1 MRSWKK
7 IFSSA
12 VFRLIVIVMAV
23 VIPLNLLTLILGNTV
38 ISEVERQIS
47 METQNALQIYIGQ
60 LDDAMER
67 MNVKMYT
74 LAREDEDFIR
84 LNVKAIDTR
93 DEYYRQ
99 MESVVKLNIAL
110 SDALKD
116 NTLVDGVFAY
126 FPGKEYFIN
135 QANTSQMTK
144 QIGAYIED
152 AVTAMNP
159 TKLQNWQV
167 VEIDGIP
174 CLLLISIYRQAYFG
188 AWIDLRTLSDTFGF
202 HGDDE
207 SVFQAFA
214 GSDGRIYR
222 SNRDDTKCI
231 DLNATSQKHNGV
243 SYTLVKTKSQ
253 YADLYYVQVMSKSQI
268 ASSLPAAIRV
278 LQILSVVAVVIIPI
292 ILIAMQYWI
301 GRPVNK
307 LMTAMERIEGG
318 DVEYRIP
325 ATKAGTEF
333 DRINRNFNRVMDE
346 VSELKI
352 HMYEQ
357 KLKAE
362 KIRLGFLSQQI
373 QPHFIINTLNI
384 LYSYEPEEYQLSQKM
399 ILCLSKYFR
408 YVVNAP
414 QDYVE
419 LGQEMEHIRNY
430 FEIQQA
436 RFLRSFK
443 ATVVYDEE
451 VADCLIPPLIIQN
464 FTENAIKHSFVPGQ
478 TTSIVAEAR
487 REGENIH
494 ICVYDTGAGIPE
506 EVLERIEQFRKARE
520 FRMDLGVGIQNSID
534 RLNILY
540 GESASLEITRIAP
553 QGTRID
559 ILIPIKRREVGEN
572 ERDFGGR

>member
-7 IFSSA
+7 VFSSA
-12 VFRLIVIVMAV
+12 IFRLIVIVMAV
-23 VIPLNLLTLILGNTV
+23 VIPLNLLTLILGNTA
-38 ISEVERQIS
+38 ITEVERQIS
-47 METQNALQIYIGQ
+47 LETQNALQIYIGQ
-60 LDDAMER
+60 FDDAMER

-84 LNVKAIDTR
+84 LNVKPIDTR
-93 DEYYRQ
+93 EEYYRQ
-99 MESVVKLNIAL
+99 MESVVKLNITM

-116 NTLVDGVFAY
+116 NSLVDGVFAY
-126 FPGKEYFIN
+126 FSGKGYFLN
-135 QANTSQMTK
+135 QSNTSQLAR
-144 QIGAYIED
+144 QIGTYVEN
-152 AVTAMNP
+152 AVTTIDPA
-159 TKLQNWQV
+159 KLQNWQV
-167 VEIDGIP
+167 VEIDGAP

-188 AWIDLRTLSDTFGF
+188 AWIDLRTLADTFGF
-202 HGDDE
+202 YGDGE
-207 SVFQAFA
+207 SVLQAFA
-214 GSDGRIYR
+214 GADGRVYY
-222 SNRDDTKCI
+222 SNRDDAVSI
-231 DLNATSQKHNGV
+231 DLNTVSQKHDGV

-253 YADLYYVQVMSKSQI
+253 YADLHYVQVMSKSQI

-292 ILIAMQYWI
+292 ILLAMQYWI
-301 GRPVNK
+301 GRPVSK

-357 KLKAE
+357 QLKAE

-487 REGENIH
+487 KERENIH

-506 EVLERIEQFRKARE
+506 DVLERIAEFRRTRE
-520 FRMDLGVGIQNSID
+520 FRLDLGVGIQNSID
-534 RLNILY
+534 RLSILY
-540 GESASLEITRIAP
+540 GDSASLEISKIEP

-559 ILIPIKRREVGEN
+559 IIIPIKRREASEY
-572 ERDFGGR
+572 ERDFG

>member
-7 IFSSA
+7 VFSSA
-12 VFRLIVIVMAV
+12 IFRLIVIVMAV

-38 ISEVERQIS
+38 ITEVERQIS
-47 METQNALQIYIGQ
+47 LETRNALELYVSQI
-60 LDDAMER
+60 DDAMTR

-74 LAREDEDFIR
+74 LSREDEDFAR

-93 DEYYRQ
+93 EEYYRQ
-99 MESVVKLNIAL
+99 MESVVKLNITL
-110 SDALKD
+110 EDALKD
-116 NTLVDGVFAY
+116 NGLIDGVFAY
-126 FPGKEYFIN
+126 FPTKDYFVE
-135 QANTSQMTK
+135 QAGTSQMTK
-144 QIGAYIED
+144 AVRTYVKEEVKTIE
-152 AVTAMNP
+152 P
-159 TKLQNWQV
+159 EKLQTWQV
-167 VEIDGIP
+167 TEIEGVP
-174 CLLLISIYRQAYFG
+174 VLLMISIHRQAYFG
-188 AWIDLRTLSDTFGF
+188 AWINLQAMAGNIGF
-202 HGDDE
+202 YEDGE
-207 SVFQAFA
+207 SVLQAFTSA
-214 GSDGRIYR
+214 DGQIYVA
-222 SNRDDTKCI
+222 NKDDAEKL
-231 DLNATSQKHNGV
+231 DMNAPSLKYNGV
-243 SYTLVKTKSQ
+243 SYTLVKASAKF
-253 YADLYYVQVMSKSQI
+253 ADLCYVQVMSKSQI
-268 ASSLPAAIRV
+268 AGSLPAAIRV
-278 LQILSVVAVVIIPI
+278 LQILSVVAVLIIPI

-373 QPHFIINTLNI
+373 QPHFIINALNI

-408 YVVNAP
+408 YVVNTP

-436 RFLRSFK
+436 RFLHSFQ
-443 ATVVYDEE
+443 ATVVYDED

-487 REGENIH
+487 REGEHIH
-494 ICVYDTGAGIPE
+494 VCVYDTGAGIPV
-506 EVLERIEQFRKARE
+506 EVLEKIEEFRKDRE
-520 FRMDLGVGIQNSID
+520 FRLDLGVGIQNSID

-540 GESASLEITRIAP
+540 GEDASLEIARIEP

-559 ILIPIKRREVGEN
+559 IMIPVKRREAGED
-572 ERDFGGR
+572 ERNFG

>member
-7 IFSSA
+7 VFSSA
-12 VFRLIVIVMAV
+12 IFRLIVIVMAV
-23 VIPLNLLTLILGNTV
+23 VIPLNLLTLILGNTA
-38 ISEVERQIS
+38 ITEVERQIS
-47 METQNALQIYIGQ
+47 LETQNALQIYIGQ

-74 LAREDEDFIR
+74 LAREDDDFIR
-84 LNVKAIDTR
+84 LNVKPIDTQE
-93 DEYYRQ
+93 EYYRQ
-99 MESVVKLNIAL
+99 MESVVKLNITM

-116 NTLVDGVFAY
+116 NSLVDGVFAY
-126 FPGKEYFIN
+126 FPGKGYFLN
-135 QANTSQMTK
+135 QANTSQLAR
-144 QIGAYIED
+144 QIGTYVEN
-152 AVTAMNP
+152 AVTTIDPA
-159 TKLQNWQV
+159 KLQNWQV
-167 VEIDGIP
+167 VEIDGAP

-188 AWIDLRTLSDTFGF
+188 AWIDLRTLADTFGF
-202 HGDDE
+202 YGDGE
-207 SVFQAFA
+207 GVLQAFA
-214 GSDGRIYR
+214 GADGRVYY
-222 SNRDDTKCI
+222 SNRDDAVSI
-231 DLNATSQKHNGV
+231 DLNTVSQKHNGV

-292 ILIAMQYWI
+292 ILIAMRYWI

-357 KLKAE
+357 QLKAE

-436 RFLRSFK
+436 RFLRSFQ
-443 ATVVYDEE
+443 AMVIYDEGI
-451 VADCLIPPLIIQN
+451 ADCLIPPLIIQN

-506 EVLERIEQFRKARE
+506 EVLERIAEFRRTRE
-520 FRMDLGVGIQNSID
+520 FCMDLGVGIQNSID
-534 RLNILY
+534 RLSILF
-540 GESASLEITRIAP
+540 GDNASLEISKIEP

-559 ILIPIKRREVGEN
+559 IIIPIKRREASEY
-572 ERDFGGR
+572 ERDFG

>member
-7 IFSSA
+7 VFSSA
-12 VFRLIVIVMAV
+12 IFRLIVIVMSV

-47 METQNALQIYIGQ
+47 LETQNALEMYIGQ

-74 LAREDEDFIR
+74 LAREDEEFLR

-93 DEYYRQ
+93 EEYYRQ
-99 MESVVKLNIAL
+99 MESVVKLNITLA
-110 SDALKD
+110 DVLKD
-116 NTLVDGVFAY
+116 NNLVDGTFAY
-126 FPGKEYFIN
+126 FPEKGYFIE
-135 QANTSQMTK
+135 QVRTSQITK
-144 QIGAYIED
+144 QVRSYVKEQVRTIDPENLRAWHVAEIE
-152 AVTAMNP
+152 
-159 TKLQNWQV
+159 
-167 VEIDGIP
+167 GIP
-174 CLLLISIYRQAYFG
+174 CLILTSNHRQAYFG
-188 AWIDLRTLSDTFGF
+188 AWIDLRTLAETFGF
-202 HGDDE
+202 QKEGNG
-207 SVFQAFA
+207 VLQAFA
-214 GSDGRIYR
+214 GSDGAIYH
-222 SNRDDTKCI
+222 SNREDAVSI
-231 DLNATSQKHNGV
+231 DINTDSQRFNGV
-243 SYTLVKTKSQ
+243 SYTLVKAKSQ
-253 YADLYYVQVMSKSQI
+253 YTDLYYVQVLSKSQI
-268 ASSLPAAIRV
+268 ANSLPAAIRV
-278 LQILSVVAVVIIPI
+278 LQILSVVAVLIIPI

-307 LMTAMERIEGG
+307 LMTAMERIEQG
-318 DVEYRIP
+318 DVEYRIEK
-325 ATKAGTEF
+325 TRAGTEF
-333 DRINRNFNRVMDE
+333 DRINRNFNRMMDE

-357 KLKAE
+357 QLKAE

-384 LYSYEPEEYQLSQKM
+384 LYSYEPEEYHLSQKM

-436 RFLRSFK
+436 RFLRSFQ
-443 ATVVYDEE
+443 AAVVYDEDI
-451 VADCLIPPLIIQN
+451 ADCLIPPLIIQN

-478 TTSIVAEAR
+478 MTSIVAEAR
-487 REGENIH
+487 KEGEDRIH
-494 ICVYDTGAGIPE
+494 ICVYDTGAGIPD
-506 EVLERIEQFRKARE
+506 EVLERIAEFRKTRV
-520 FRMDLGVGIQNSID
+520 FRPDLGVGIQNSID
-534 RLNILY
+534 RLDLLY
-540 GESASLEITRIAP
+540 GEQASLDICRIEP

-559 ILIPIKRREVGEN
+559 IVIPIKRKETDAD
-572 ERDFGGR
+572 ERDFG

>member
-7 IFSSA
+7 VFSSA
-12 VFRLIVIVMAV
+12 IFRLVVIIMAV
-23 VIPLNLLTLILGNTV
+23 VIPLNLLTLILGNTA
-38 ISEVERQIS
+38 ITEVERQIS

-84 LNVKAIDTR
+84 LNVKPIDTQE
-93 DEYYRQ
+93 EYYRQ
-99 MESVVKLNIAL
+99 MESVVKLRIMLA
-110 SDALKD
+110 DVLKD

-126 FPGKEYFIN
+126 FPGKGYFIN
-135 QANTSQMTK
+135 QADTNQLTK
-144 QIGAYIED
+144 QIGIYVEGMVD
-152 AVTAMNP
+152 TMDSQR
-159 TKLQNWQV
+159 LQRWQV
-167 VEIDGIP
+167 VEVDGIP
-174 CLLLISIYRQAYFG
+174 CLLLLSGYRQAYFG
-188 AWIDLRTLSDTFGF
+188 AWIDLRTLSNTFGF
-202 HGDDE
+202 YRDGE
-207 SVFQAFA
+207 SVLQAFA
-214 GSDGRIYR
+214 GADGTIYQA
-222 SNRDDTKCI
+222 NRNDAASI
-231 DLNATSQKHNGV
+231 DLNATTQKFNGV
-243 SYTLVKTKSQ
+243 SYALVKAKSL
-253 YADLYYVQVMSKSQI
+253 YVDLYYTQVISKSQI

-292 ILIAMQYWI
+292 ILMAMQYWI
-301 GRPVNK
+301 GRPVGK
-307 LMTAMERIEGG
+307 LMTAMERIESG

-325 ATKAGTEF
+325 ATRAGTEF

-357 KLKAE
+357 RLKAE

-384 LYSYEPEEYQLSQKM
+384 LYSYEPEDYQLSQKM

-419 LGQEMEHIRNY
+419 LGQEMAHIRNY

-436 RFLRSFK
+436 RFLRSFH
-443 ATVVYDEE
+443 ATVICDEE
-451 VADCLIPPLIIQN
+451 IEDCLVPPLIIQN
-464 FTENAIKHSFVPGQ
+464 FTENAIKHSFIPGQ

-487 REGENIH
+487 REGERIH
-494 ICVYDTGAGIPE
+494 VCVYDTGAGIPDH
-506 EVLERIEQFRKARE
+506 VLERIAEFRRTRE
-520 FRMDLGVGIQNSID
+520 FRPDLGVGIQNSID
-534 RLNILY
+534 RLSILY
-540 GESASLEITRIAP
+540 GDEASLEISRIEP

-559 ILIPIKRREVGEN
+559 IMIPIRRRRAGED
-572 ERDFGGR
+572 ERDFG

>member
-7 IFSSA
+7 VFSSA
-12 VFRLIVIVMAV
+12 IFRLIVIVMAV

-38 ISEVERQIS
+38 ITEVERQIS
-47 METQNALQIYIGQ
+47 LETRNALEMYIGQ
-60 LDDAMER
+60 IDDAMNR

-74 LAREDEDFIR
+74 LAREDEEFVR
-84 LNVKAIDTR
+84 LNVKAVDTQE
-93 DEYYRQ
+93 EYYRQ
-99 MESVVKLNIAL
+99 MESVVKLNITLA
-110 SDALKD
+110 DVLKD
-116 NTLVDGVFAY
+116 NNLIDGVFAFFPEKGY
-126 FPGKEYFIN
+126 FLE
-135 QANTSQMTK
+135 QAETSLMARSVRTHVREAV
-144 QIGAYIED
+144 QIIE
-152 AVTAMNP
+152 P
-159 TKLQNWQV
+159 EKLQTWQV
-167 VEIDGIP
+167 VEIEGSP
-174 CLLLISIYRQAYFG
+174 CLLLISAYRQAYFG
-188 AWIDLRTLSDTFGF
+188 AWISLDMVAKNIGF
-202 HGDDE
+202 YEGGED
-207 SVFQAFA
+207 VFHALTDM
-214 GSDGRIYR
+214 DGRVYV
-222 SNRDDTKCI
+222 SNEADILK
-231 DLNATSQKHNGV
+231 LNVEAASQKFNGV
-243 SYTLVKTKSQ
+243 SYTLVKAKSQ
-253 YADLYYVQVMSKSQI
+253 SADLCYVQVLSKSQI
-268 ASSLPAAIRV
+268 ASSLPSAIRV
-278 LQILSVVAVVIIPI
+278 LQILSVVAVLIIPI

-318 DVEYRIP
+318 DVEYRIE

-357 KLKAE
+357 QLKAE

-373 QPHFIINTLNI
+373 QPHFIINALNI
-384 LYSYEPEEYQLSQKM
+384 LYSYEPEDYQLSQKM

-436 RFLRSFK
+436 RFIRSFR
-443 ATVVYDEE
+443 ATVIYDEE

-464 FTENAIKHSFVPGQ
+464 FTENAVKHSFIPGQ

-487 REGENIH
+487 KEGEKIH

-506 EVLERIEQFRKARE
+506 DVLERIAEFRRTRE

-540 GESASLEITRIAP
+540 GEEASLNIARIEP
-553 QGTRID
+553 GGTRID
-559 ILIPIKRREVGEN
+559 IIIPIKRREVSEY
-572 ERDFGGR
+572 ERDFG

>member
-7 IFSSA
+7 VFSSA
-12 VFRLIVIVMAV
+12 IFRLIVIVMAV
-23 VIPLNLLTLILGNTV
+23 VIPLNLLTLILGNTA
-38 ISEVERQIS
+38 ITEVERQIS
-47 METQNALQIYIGQ
+47 LETQNALQIYIGQ
-60 LDDAMER
+60 FDDAMER

-84 LNVKAIDTR
+84 LNVKPIDTR
-93 DEYYRQ
+93 EEYYRQ
-99 MESVVKLNIAL
+99 MESVVKLNITM

-116 NTLVDGVFAY
+116 NSLVDGVFAY
-126 FPGKEYFIN
+126 FSGKGYFLN
-135 QANTSQMTK
+135 QSNTSQLAR
-144 QIGAYIED
+144 QIGTYVEN
-152 AVTAMNP
+152 AVTTIDPA
-159 TKLQNWQV
+159 KLQNWQV
-167 VEIDGIP
+167 VEIDGAP

-188 AWIDLRTLSDTFGF
+188 AWIDLRTLADTFGF
-202 HGDDE
+202 YGDGE
-207 SVFQAFA
+207 SVLQAFA
-214 GSDGRIYR
+214 GADGRVYY
-222 SNRDDTKCI
+222 SNRDDAVSI
-231 DLNATSQKHNGV
+231 DLNTVSQKHDGV

-253 YADLYYVQVMSKSQI
+253 YADLHYVQVMSKSQI

-292 ILIAMQYWI
+292 ILLAMQYWI
-301 GRPVNK
+301 GRPVSK

-333 DRINRNFNRVMDE
+333 DCINRNFNRVMDE

-357 KLKAE
+357 QLKAE

-487 REGENIH
+487 KERENIH

-506 EVLERIEQFRKARE
+506 DVLERIAEFRRTRE
-520 FRMDLGVGIQNSID
+520 FRLDLGVGIQNSID
-534 RLNILY
+534 RLSILY
-540 GESASLEITRIAP
+540 GDSASLEISKIEP

-559 ILIPIKRREVGEN
+559 IIIPIKRREASEY
-572 ERDFGGR
+572 ERDFG

>member
-1 MRSWKK
+1 MRSWEKV
-7 IFSSA
+7 FSSA
-12 VFRLIVIVMAV
+12 IFRLIVIVMSV

-47 METQNALQIYIGQ
+47 LETQNALEMYIGQ

-74 LAREDEDFIR
+74 LAREDEEFIR
-84 LNVKAIDTR
+84 LNVKTVDTQE
-93 DEYYRQ
+93 EYYRQ
-99 MESVVKLNIAL
+99 MESVVKLNITL
-110 SDALKD
+110 EDALKD
-116 NTLVDGVFAY
+116 NNLMDGTFAY
-126 FPGKEYFIN
+126 FPDKGYFIE
-135 QANTSQMTK
+135 QVRTSQISK
-144 QIGAYIED
+144 QVRSYVKEQ
-152 AVTAMNP
+152 VHTTVP
-159 TKLQNWQV
+159 EKLQTWRV
-167 VEIDGIP
+167 VEIEGIP
-174 CLLLISIYRQAYFG
+174 CLILISHYRQAYFG
-188 AWIDLRTLSDTFGF
+188 AWIDLRSLAETVGF
-202 HGDDE
+202 QKEG
-207 SVFQAFA
+207 SGVLQAFA
-214 GSDGRIYR
+214 GSDGAIYH
-222 SNRDDTKCI
+222 SNRKDAVSI
-231 DLNATSQKHNGV
+231 DINADSQKFNGV
-243 SYTLVKTKSQ
+243 SYTLVKAKSQ
-253 YADLYYVQVMSKSQI
+253 YTDLYYVQVLSKSQI
-268 ASSLPAAIRV
+268 ANSLPAAIRV
-278 LQILSVVAVVIIPI
+278 LQILSVVAVLIIPI

-307 LMTAMERIEGG
+307 LMTAMERIEQG
-318 DVEYRIP
+318 DVEYRIEK
-325 ATKAGTEF
+325 TRAGTEF
-333 DRINRNFNRVMDE
+333 DRINRNFNRMMDE

-357 KLKAE
+357 QLKAE

-419 LGQEMEHIRNY
+419 LGQEMAHIRNY

-436 RFLRSFK
+436 RFLRSFQ
-443 ATVVYDEE
+443 ATVICEKE
-451 VADCLIPPLIIQN
+451 IEDCLIPPLIIQN

-487 REGENIH
+487 KEGEMIH
-494 ICVYDTGAGIPE
+494 VCVYDTGAGIPE
-506 EVLERIEQFRKARE
+506 AVLERIEEFRRTRE

-540 GESASLEITRIAP
+540 GDEASLEISRIEP

-559 ILIPIKRREVGEN
+559 IMIPIKRREAGED
-572 ERDFGGR
+572 ERDFG